1 MSLELRDIESH
12 VGFQR
17 YLLRWFKTPVGQQAL
32 TFERALL
39 DKHLNPLFGYYLVQM
54 GRVSHESLLA
64 TSRIKNHILVD
75 ETLTRSD
82 AITERIVL
90 ANLMAQPFAAS
101 SLDLILLPHTL
112 ESTLDPYR
120 FIRYVD
126 ELIRADGHLVIT
138 GFNPMSCLVL
148 RQRLGRDK
156 SQWRAAHIIKMER
169 LVDWLRLL
177 GYEILVKEYSS
188 SRCFESKITDKVR
201 PFYRY
206 VHRLGRP
213 FSKLGLSLAQSYI
226 VVAKKQQWVPL
237 QPRKAHQ
244 FTEWVS
250 GANPAVAQSRHSSS
264 LSNSNS
270 K

>member
-17 YLLRWFKTPVGQQAL
+17 YLLRWFKTPLGQQAL

-39 DKHLNPLFGYYLVQM
+39 DKHLNPLFG
-54 GRVSHESLLA
+54 S
-64 TSRIKNHILVD
+64 SRIKNHILVD
-75 ETLTRSD
+75 EAATQTE
-82 AITERIVL
+82 AICERIVL
-90 ANLMAQPFAAS
+90 ANLLAQPFAAS
-101 SLDLILLPHTL
+101 SLDVILLPHTL

-148 RQRLGRDK
+148 RQRLGQDK

-177 GYEILVKEYSS
+177 GYEILVKEYSTS
-188 SRCFESKITDKVR
+188 LCFESKVADNIR
-201 PFYRY
+201 PLYRY
-206 VHRLGRP
+206 IDRLGRP

-244 FTEWVS
+244 FTDWVS
-250 GANPAVAQSRHSSS
+250 GANPAVAQTRHSSN